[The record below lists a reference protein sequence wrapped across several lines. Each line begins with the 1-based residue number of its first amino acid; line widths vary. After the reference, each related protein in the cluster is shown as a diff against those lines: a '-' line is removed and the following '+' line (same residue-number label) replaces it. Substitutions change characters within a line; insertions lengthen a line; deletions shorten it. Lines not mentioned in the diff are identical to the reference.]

1 MLPKLYIRGVIAP
14 RGTQF
19 QGESFSAS
27 DARDFLQSHKDEPE
41 IVVEISSDGGYKT
54 EGIEIFNILKNSGKK
69 ITTISYKA
77 NSIATVIALSGST
90 RLIVE
95 NGQFIVHFARI
106 DPQDLGINSLT
117 SDDLQRLADETERAD
132 SQILDIY
139 CNELGEEKRTELIAA
154 MADERDLGAKGA
166 IKIGFATGFYK
177 KAKKPKMAIEDFT
190 GALVTDHLALLIKN
204 NMSKEKE
211 DKDLLKVLDEKIQ
224 NGFKGIARFLSKLRN
239 EVSLVLQ
246 DGTSIYV
253 VPVDAANPDELMGA
267 SVFKVDEAGLPT
279 TEAVEDKSYPLSDG
293 RTLVV
298 VAGKVTEVQAV
309 VDPNAAMKTELAAKE
324 EALKQASEEIA
335 ALKAEQATLKA
346 SMESDKTEMKK
357 QFDSIQMA
365 FKEFKAAVPGER
377 KKGPEDEEEVQDVS
391 KMTTAQ
397 KVRFMS
403 KERAK
408 LELQLKQS

>member
-1 MLPKLYIRGVIAP
+1 M
-14 RGTQF
+14 F

-27 DARDFLQSHKDEPE
+27 DARDFLQSHKDDPE

-54 EGIEIFNILKNSGKK
+54 EGIEIYSILKNSGKN

-211 DKDLLKVLDEKIQ
+211 EKDSNKSLEEKIM
-224 NGFKGIARFLSKLRN
+224 NLGKSISKLFLKLKN
-239 EVSLVLQ
+239 EVTLVLQ
-246 DGTSIYV
+246 DGSSIHV
-253 VPVDAANPDELMGA
+253 VPVDAAMPDELNGA

-279 TEAVEDKSYPLSDG
+279 TEPVADGSYVINDG
-293 RTLVV
+293 RTIVV
-298 VAGKVTEVQAV
+298 LSGKVTEVQAV
-309 VDPNAAMKTELAAKE
+309 IDPNAEMKTELAAKE
-324 EALKQASEEIA
+324 EALKQASAEIA
-335 ALKAEQATLKA
+335 VLKA
-346 SMESDKTEMKK
+346 SIETDKVEMKK
-357 QFDSIQMA
+357 QFDSIQNA

-377 KKGPEDEEEVQDVS
+377 KKEDEDEDKPVDFS
-391 KMTTAQ
+391 KMSTAQ
-397 KVRFMS
+397 RVRAMS

-408 LELQLKQS
+408 FELNLKQS

>member
-1 MLPKLYIRGVIAP
+1 MKDLETLPKLYIRGVIAP
-14 RGTQF
+14 RGTLF
-19 QGESFSAS
+19 KGESFSAS
-27 DARDFLQSHKDEPE
+27 DVRDFLQTHKDEPE
-41 IVVEISSDGGYKT
+41 IVAEISSDGGYKT
-54 EGIEIFNILKNSGKK
+54 EGIEIYNILKNSGKK

-177 KAKKPKMAIEDFT
+177 KARKPKMAIEDFT
-190 GALVTDHLALLIKN
+190 GALITDHLALLIKN

-211 DKDLLKVLDEKIQ
+211 EKDSNKSLEEKIM
-224 NGFKGIARFLSKLRN
+224 NLGKSISKLFIKLKN
-239 EVSLVLQ
+239 EVTLVLQ
-246 DGTSIYV
+246 DGSSIHV
-253 VPVDAANPDELMGA
+253 VPVDAAMPDELNGA

-279 TEAVEDKSYPLSDG
+279 TEAVADGSYVINDG

-298 VAGKVTEVQAV
+298 LAGKVTEVKAV

-324 EALKQASEEIA
+324 EALKQASAEIA
-335 ALKAEQATLKA
+335 SLKA
-346 SMESDKTEMKK
+346 SIETDKVEMKK
-357 QFDSIQMA
+357 QFDSIQNA

-377 KKGPEDEEEVQDVS
+377 KKGTEEDDDKPVDFS
-391 KMTTAQ
+391 KMSTAQ
-397 KVRFMS
+397 RVRAMS

-408 LELQLKQS
+408 FELNLKQS